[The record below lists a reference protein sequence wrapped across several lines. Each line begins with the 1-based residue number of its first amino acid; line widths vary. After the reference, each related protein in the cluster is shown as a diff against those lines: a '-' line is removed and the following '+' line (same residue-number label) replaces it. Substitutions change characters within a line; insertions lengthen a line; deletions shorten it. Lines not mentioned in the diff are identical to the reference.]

1 MFYHPRI
8 LDHLPE
14 SRGVH
19 LIRCHGCGRKF
30 ESLTPPDLDDPLT
43 FYCADCLLSGKVRNM
58 GEDRGKPRT
67 ESDWMKLADKFKEKG
82 EEKIK
87 EAVRALE
94 EALENFK
101 LAARCL
107 EQVVK
112 SEGSGL
118 NKKRRGRR

>member
-1 MFYHPRI
+1 
-8 LDHLPE
+8 
-14 SRGVH
+14 
-19 LIRCHGCGRKF
+19 
-30 ESLTPPDLDDPLT
+30 
-43 FYCADCLLSGKVRNM
+43 M

-87 EAVRALE
+87 EAVRVLE